1 MEQRIVCDVWREL
14 GQCDIVHG
22 KSSWQR
28 KPSRLLGPSPGSH
41 LTLHSDSLKHT
52 LVSQVLNILCPNL
65 TISWMLRLSSSKA
78 QGCTDFWNFDSSCW
92 ELSDEYPFARVLIF
106 QAFLRYFVL
115 AKLATSSI
123 RVNPS
128 NAKAIFVQSTRRQ
141 RLFENHLNPVMLV
154 FIG

>member
-1 MEQRIVCDVWREL
+1 MYEGEL

-65 TISWMLRLSSSKA
+65 SLPTLRLSSSKA
-78 QGCTDFWNFDSSCW
+78 QGCTDFWKPSKPCWYSFDSSCW

-106 QAFLRYFVL
+106 KAFLCHFVL

-128 NAKAIFVQSTRRQ
+128 NAKVILVQSTRRQ
-141 RLFENHLNPVMLV
+141 RFSEN
-154 FIG
+154 I